1 MMNTRITFASENEK
15 QVMNVNDLSLDFAKR
30 IVDLYK
36 NLIGCNK
43 EYIISKQILRSGTS
57 IGANISESK
66 YPARAGLFP
75 HGRHSCTRRG
85 SQGCPLH
92 ACFG

>member
-15 QVMNVNDLSLDFAKR
+15 QLMNVNDLSLDFAKR

-66 YPARAGLFP
+66 YPQSDADYLSKMNIALKRLARQNFGL
-75 HGRHSCTRRG
+75 HC
-85 SQGCPLH
+85 
-92 ACFG
+92 